1 MRVENLAPYAQPEV
15 HGLLGQRA
23 IDPKPPVQ
31 ALVEQPANSDKNE
44 LAALA
49 TTTLSAALDLGGAAA
64 SVTRLCSARAFY
76 RWLSRFTCDALV
88 PAGGVGAGTTV
99 RAAVEADGRAQP
111 LPPGLQGE
119 GFIEGSYLDYKV
131 SSMPP
136 PAPPSTPL
144 TAPSPCLRRRSRW
157 SRRTGSVSSSTRASP
172 AAPETRRELAR
183 ASGDLDRMR
192 EEEKRTVR
200 AVEIACLISCERVNA
215 GENREVKWAYVV
227 VWRDVRS
234 EGIPP

>member
-99 RAAVEADGRAQP
+99 RAAVEAGGRAQP

-131 SSMPP
+131 
-136 PAPPSTPL
+136 
-144 TAPSPCLRRRSRW
+144 
-157 SRRTGSVSSSTRASP
+157 G
-172 AAPETRRELAR
+172 
-183 ASGDLDRMR
+183 
-192 EEEKRTVR
+192 
-200 AVEIACLISCERVNA
+200 
-215 GENREVKWAYVV
+215 
-227 VWRDVRS
+227 
-234 EGIPP
+234 